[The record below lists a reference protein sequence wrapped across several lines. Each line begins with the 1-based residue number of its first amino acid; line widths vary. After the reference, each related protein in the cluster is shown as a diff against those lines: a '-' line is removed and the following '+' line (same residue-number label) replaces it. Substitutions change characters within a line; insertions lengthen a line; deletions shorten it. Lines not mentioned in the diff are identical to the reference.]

1 MADKTKQWQAKAVTA
16 VFGIL
21 AWFLGMAAALVGAS
35 PAGAREPMR
44 FQDAYHDGYALVLW
58 ENTSVDE
65 LETKLA
71 RIRQTGATHLII
83 PYFGCQS
90 DIHSSDVGSCQVL
103 FRTAA
108 NVLARDA
115 IELGFT
121 EVSYLPIVATPD
133 WQWRGYFDPKDV
145 DGWFKSYTAWIK
157 GVARDAKKLGMKE
170 LVVGSEMTKLYRY
183 EDQWKK
189 VLAEVRTVF
198 DGPLVLTVN
207 WGDTDHSFWA
217 DADAIGVSA
226 YYPLSDNVNPTQ
238 DELDAAWQ
246 ARRAEFHA
254 LSNQWQRPIH
264 ITETGYSSVSSAAH
278 TPWAAAPGDTSDLAL
293 QARCFEAFRKAWSGD
308 RSLVR
313 ANIWATEVESPDSG
327 GFSMS
332 FETIGKPAEEVLK
345 RFFSERLDLSAL

>member
-207 WGDTDHSFWA
+207 WATRTTVFGRTRMRSEFPPIIRSVITSTRHKTSSTLPGRR
-217 DADAIGVSA
+217 DARNFTRFRINGSGRFTLPKPV
-226 YYPLSDNVNPTQ
+226 T
-238 DELDAAWQ
+238 
-246 ARRAEFHA
+246 RA
-254 LSNQWQRPIH
+254 
-264 ITETGYSSVSSAAH
+264 
-278 TPWAAAPGDTSDLAL
+278 
-293 QARCFEAFRKAWSGD
+293 
-308 RSLVR
+308 
-313 ANIWATEVESPDSG
+313 
-327 GFSMS
+327 
-332 FETIGKPAEEVLK
+332 
-345 RFFSERLDLSAL
+345 